1 MLEGFSN
8 ASRIPE
14 LRRRLLFTAGMLVV
28 YRIGVAI
35 PTPGIDGQALA
46 SFFDAASSTLFGW
59 VNLFSGGALE
69 RFSIFAL
76 GIMPYISVAI
86 ILDLLKIGWPY
97 LDELYKEGEAG
108 RRKIAQYTRYGTVGL
123 ALVQGTII
131 AYSLE
136 RIQGPGGG
144 SVVYNPGA
152 GFIAMTVITV
162 TAGTMFVMW
171 IGEQI
176 TERGVGNGISLIIMS
191 GIIARL
197 PSALG
202 TTFEFVRN
210 GEMSIFVLGLI
221 LLLAFGV
228 MAVIVFVESGQRRIP
243 VQYARR
249 VVGRRVYGGQSSHL
263 PLKVNTSGVIP
274 PIFASSILVFPAT
287 LATFVPQLKWLS
299 VYVTPGGLVYNIA
312 YVALI
317 VFFCYFY
324 TAVTFNPVDV
334 ADNLKKYGGFIP
346 GIRPGRFTAEYIDR
360 VLSRI
365 TLGGAIYVSAVCV
378 LPTILIQRFN
388 VPFYFGGTALLIVV
402 GVALDT
408 VAQIE
413 THLLSRNYESFMG
426 GPRGGGRN
434 RKRA

>member
-1 MLEGFSN
+1 MLEGVSG

-14 LRRRLLFTAGMLVV
+14 LRRRLLFTAAMLAV
-28 YRIGVAI
+28 YRIGVSV

-69 RFSIFAL
+69 RFSVLAL

-108 RRKIAQYTRYGTVGL
+108 RRKISQYTRYGTVGL
-123 ALVQGTII
+123 AVIQGTMI

-136 RIQGPGGG
+136 SIQAPGGG
-144 SVVYNPGA
+144 TVVYHPGP
-152 GFIAMTVITV
+152 GFIVMTVITV
-162 TAGTMFVMW
+162 TAGTIFLMW

-197 PSALG
+197 PSAIG
-202 TTFEFVRN
+202 TTVQFVRE
-210 GEMSIFVLGLI
+210 GEMSIFLLI
-221 LLLAFGV
+221 FILFVALAVTAG
-228 MAVIVFVESGQRRIP
+228 IVYVETGQRRIP
-243 VQYARR
+243 IQYARR

-263 PLKVNTSGVIP
+263 PLKINTSGVIP

-287 LATFVPQLKWLS
+287 AATFVPALKSYAAYL
-299 VYVTPGGLVYNIA
+299 TPGGALYSVV

-317 VFFCYFY
+317 IFFCYFY
-324 TAVTFNPVDV
+324 TAVTFNPIDV

-346 GIRPGRFTAEYIDR
+346 GIRPGRFTADYIDR

-413 THLLSRNYESFMG
+413 THLLTRNYEGFMRRG
-426 GPRGGGRN
+426 RIKSRRGG
-434 RKRA
+434 

>member
-14 LRRRLLFTAGMLVV
+14 LRRRLLFTAMILAI
-28 YRIGVAI
+28 YRIGVAV
-35 PTPGIDGQALA
+35 PTPGIDGQALS
-46 SFFDAASSTLFGW
+46 SFFDAARSTLFGW
-59 VNLFSGGALE
+59 ANLFSGGALE
-69 RFSIFAL
+69 RFSVFAL

-86 ILDLLKIGWPY
+86 ILDLLKVASPY

-108 RRKIAQYTRYGTVGL
+108 RRKITQYTRYGTVGL
-123 ALVQGTII
+123 AIVQGMMI
-131 AYSLE
+131 AISLE
-136 RIQGPGGG
+136 KIQAPGGG
-144 SVVYNPGA
+144 SVVYNPGWS
-152 GFIAMTVITV
+152 FRIVTVLTL
-162 TAGTMFVMW
+162 TAGTMFIMW
-171 IGEQI
+171 MGEQI
-176 TERGVGNGISLIIMS
+176 TERGIGNGISLIIMA
-191 GIIARL
+191 GIVARL

-202 TTFEFVRN
+202 TTVQFVRE
-210 GEMSIFVLGLI
+210 GEMSLFVLLFV

-228 MAVIVFVESGQRRIP
+228 TAGIVYVETAQRRIP
-243 VQYARR
+243 VQYAKR
-249 VVGRRVYGGQSSHL
+249 VVGRRIYGGQSSHL
-263 PLKVNTSGVIP
+263 PLKINTAGVIP

-287 LATFVPQLKWLS
+287 LATFVPALKNYSAML
-299 VYVTPGGLVYNIA
+299 TPGGWIYDVI

-317 VFFCYFY
+317 IFFTYFY

-346 GIRPGRFTAEYIDR
+346 GIRPGRYTAEYIDR

-378 LPTILIQRFN
+378 LPTIMIQQFN

-408 VAQIE
+408 IAQME
-413 THLLSRNYESFMG
+413 THLLTRNYEGFMR
-426 GPRGGGRN
+426 RGRIKS
-434 RKRA
+434 RKG

>member
-1 MLEGFSN
+1 MLDGFSN

-14 LRRRLLFTAGMLVV
+14 LRRRLWFTAVMLVV
-28 YRIGVAI
+28 YRLGVAV

-59 VNLFSGGALE
+59 VNLFSGGALA
-69 RFSIFAL
+69 RFSVFAL

-86 ILDLLKIGWPY
+86 ILDLLKIAVPAI
-97 LDELYKEGEAG
+97 DELYKEGEAG
-108 RRKIAQYTRYGTVGL
+108 RRKISQYTRYGTVAL
-123 ALVQGTII
+123 SLVQGLMI

-136 RIQGPGGG
+136 HIQAPGGG
-144 SVVYNPGA
+144 SVVYNPGIR
-152 GFIAMTVITV
+152 FMLMTMLTV

-176 TERGVGNGISLIIMS
+176 TERGIGNGISLIIMA

-202 TTFEFVRN
+202 STVQFVRE
-210 GEMSIFVLGLI
+210 GEMSLFVLILI
-221 LLLAFGV
+221 LATVVLVTGG
-228 MAVIVFVESGQRRIP
+228 IVYVESGQRRIP

-263 PLKVNTSGVIP
+263 PLKINTSGVIP

-287 LATFVPQLKWLS
+287 VATFVPAAKEYTRFL
-299 VYVTPGGLVYNIA
+299 VPGTFVYNIV

-317 VFFCYFY
+317 IFFCYFY

-334 ADNLKKYGGFIP
+334 ADNLKKHGGFIP
-346 GIRPGRFTAEYIDR
+346 GIRPGRFTADYIDR

-378 LPTILIQRFN
+378 LPTILIERFN

-408 VAQIE
+408 IAQME
-413 THLLSRNYESFMG
+413 THLLTRNYEGFMRRGRIRSRKG
-426 GPRGGGRN
+426 G
-434 RKRA
+434 

>member
-14 LRRRLLFTAGMLVV
+14 LRRRLWFTAMMLVV
-28 YRIGVAI
+28 YRAGVAV

-46 SFFDAASSTLFGW
+46 AFFDAASSTLFGW

-69 RFSIFAL
+69 RFSVFAL
-76 GIMPYISVAI
+76 GIMPYITVAI
-86 ILDLLKIGWPY
+86 ILDLLKVAWPY
-97 LDELYKEGEAG
+97 IDELYKEGEAG
-108 RRKIAQYTRYGTVGL
+108 RRKISQLTRYFTVVL
-123 ALVQGTII
+123 SVFQGFMI
-131 AYSLE
+131 AVSLE
-136 RIQGPGGG
+136 HIQAPGGG
-144 SVVYNPGA
+144 SVVYAPGWS
-152 GFIAMTVITV
+152 FRIMTVLTV
-162 TAGTMFVMW
+162 TAGSMFVMW

-176 TERGVGNGISLIIMS
+176 TERGIGNGISLIIMA
-191 GIIARL
+191 GIVARL
-197 PSALG
+197 PSALSS
-202 TTFEFVRN
+202 TFQFVRE
-210 GEMSIFVLGLI
+210 GEMSLFVLILI
-221 LLLAFGV
+221 LTIAVGV
-228 MAVIVFVESGQRRIP
+228 TAGIVWVETGQRRIP

-249 VVGRRVYGGQSSHL
+249 VVGRRVYGGQTSHL

-287 LATFVPQLKWLS
+287 VATFLPSAKNWSAYL
-299 VYVTPGGLVYNIA
+299 TPGGWVYNVI
-312 YVALI
+312 YVVLI
-317 VFFCYFY
+317 VFFCFFY

-365 TLGGAIYVSAVCV
+365 TLGGAVYVSAVCI
-378 LPTILIQRFN
+378 LPTLLIQRFN

-408 VAQIE
+408 VAQME
-413 THLLSRNYESFMG
+413 THLLTRNYEGFMRRG
-426 GPRGGGRN
+426 RIKSRRGG
-434 RKRA
+434 